1 MVFRAH
7 LSTALITG
15 TLMAASNTTLA
26 ENDAPHWTLTGF
38 EQPESVV
45 GDQTYLY
52 VSNING
58 TPMEKNGKGYIS
70 KITADGKWIEQHWA
84 MGLDAPKGMAIH
96 DGFLYVA
103 DLTRLH
109 KIDLNSGQTQQVW
122 EVSDAKMLNDVTV
135 SPEGVVY
142 VSDLIGGGLYR
153 LKGNTFALWK
163 TYPELEHPNGVLW
176 EDNTLIVGNWGQGMH
191 EDFSTDSPGILYR
204 IALESE
210 ALSPLLN
217 GEPLGNIDGITRID
231 ETLWISDWLAGD
243 LMKADG
249 SAKRHLGQGLAD
261 IYAIDNTL
269 YTPMM
274 MDGTVSAWH
283 P

>member
-1 MVFRAH
+1 MAFRAH
-7 LSTALITG
+7 LYTALIVG

-26 ENDAPHWTLTGF
+26 ANDAPLWTLTGF

-70 KITADGKWIEQHWA
+70 KITADGKWVEQHWA
-84 MGLDAPKGMAIH
+84 TGLDAPKGMAIH

-109 KIDLNSGQTQQVW
+109 KIELNSGQTQQVW
-122 EVSDAKMLNDVTV
+122 EVSDAKMLNDVTAA
-135 SPEGVVY
+135 PDGVVY
-142 VSDLIGGGLYR
+142 VSDLIGGGVYR
-153 LKGNTFALWK
+153 LKDDTLVLWK

-176 EDNTLIVGNWGQGMH
+176 EDNTLIVGNWGQGMN
-191 EDFSTDSPGILYR
+191 EDFSTTTPGVLYQ
-204 IALESE
+204 INLSDES
-210 ALSPLLN
+210 LSPLLD
-217 GEPLGNIDGITRID
+217 GKPLGNIDGITRIGD
-231 ETLWISDWLAGD
+231 TLWISDWLAGD

-261 IYAIDNTL
+261 IYAIDQTL

-274 MDGTVSAWH
+274 MDGTVSAWQ